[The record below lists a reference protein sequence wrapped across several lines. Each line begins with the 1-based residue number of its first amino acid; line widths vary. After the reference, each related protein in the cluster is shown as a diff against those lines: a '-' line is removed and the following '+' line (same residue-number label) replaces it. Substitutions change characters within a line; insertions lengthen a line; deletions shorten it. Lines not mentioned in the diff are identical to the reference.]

1 MKTVKKSLVV
11 GGIGVELVLIATCLM
26 MPEMGW
32 ASKENG
38 ELLQL
43 AQSRF
48 DVFVTTDQ
56 RLSYQQSVASVAIAS
71 EFMRRGELQWHAFLF
86 TWNPQKK
93 AVT

>member
-1 MKTVKKSLVV
+1 V
-11 GGIGVELVLIATCLM
+11 
-26 MPEMGW
+26 PEMGW

-56 RLSYQQSVASVAIAS
+56 RLSYQQSVASVAIVS
-71 EFMRRGELQWHAFLF
+71 EFV
-86 TWNPQKK
+86 K
-93 AVT
+93 